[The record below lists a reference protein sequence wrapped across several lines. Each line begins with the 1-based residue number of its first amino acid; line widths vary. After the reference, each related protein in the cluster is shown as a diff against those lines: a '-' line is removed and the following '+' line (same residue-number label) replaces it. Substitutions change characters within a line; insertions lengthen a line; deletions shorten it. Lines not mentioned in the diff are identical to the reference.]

1 MKPPHSIGPGRA
13 TFLLVS
19 ILLLL
24 PVAAG
29 TMRRVSAQ
37 SAEGG
42 DDSLYKHLSV
52 FTEVLSLIQR
62 SYVDDTSLERL
73 FAGAL
78 DGTTDA
84 LDPLATYVPAQSVE
98 TFRRALEVGAGHS
111 GLTVARDSGISYI
124 VAVESGSPGAKA
136 GVESGDILAKIDGR
150 STREMPL
157 WRLQTWLAEDSAS
170 VQIELLRRG
179 QSVEVALALGPFE
192 RVGPSVRTEEGVPV
206 LRIVNFESEMVAKV
220 GSLLENVEI
229 ANSPRLVVDVRGVAG
244 GSPQAAF
251 DVAAFFASGL
261 LGELRGRGESLA
273 TYDNGAEPL
282 WLGRLAVLADGGCQG
297 PCEVFLAAVREISGT
312 DFVGHRTFGHAG
324 RRASHNLS
332 TGATLF
338 FTDAFYSG
346 PDGEVID
353 RGLEPEVRVEASRQ
367 MLGGGESGVGDPA
380 LKRALELLMEEERQ
394 AA

>member
-1 MKPPHSIGPGRA
+1 MKTPNSLGPGR
-13 TFLLVS
+13 TVFLLLS

-24 PVAAG
+24 PIAAG

-37 SAEGG
+37 PAESG

-62 SYVDDTSLERL
+62 SYVDDTSLDRL

-84 LDPLATYVPAQSVE
+84 LDPLATYVPASSVE
-98 TFRRALEVGAGHS
+98 LFRQALEVGVRHS
-111 GLTVARDSGISYI
+111 GLTVARDSGISYV

-136 GVESGDILAKIDGR
+136 GVKAGDVLAKISGS

-157 WRLQTWLAEDSAS
+157 WRLQTWLAEDSGS

-179 QSVEVALALGPFE
+179 KSLEVELSLGPYE
-192 RVGPSVRTEEGVPV
+192 RIAPSVRLEEGVPV
-206 LRIVNFESEMVAKV
+206 LRIASFENETVAGV
-220 GSLLENVEI
+220 EGLLEGVEVSG
-229 ANSPRLVVDVRGVAG
+229 SPRLVVDVRGVAG
-244 GSPQAAF
+244 GSHEAAIR
-251 DVAAFFASGL
+251 VAGLFATGV
-261 LGELRGRGESLA
+261 LGELRGREETIA
-273 TYDNGAEPL
+273 TFDSDAEPR
-282 WLGRLAVLADGGCQG
+282 WQGRLAVLADGGCQG
-297 PCEVFLAAVREISGT
+297 PCEVFLAAAKEVSGA

-324 RRASHNLS
+324 RRASRDLS

-338 FTDAFYSG
+338 FTDAFYSLPG
-346 PDGEVID
+346 GEVINQ
-353 RGLEPEVRVEASRQ
+353 GLEPEIRVEANRQ
-367 MLGGGESGVGDPA
+367 VLGGGESTGGDPF
-380 LKRALELLMEEERQ
+380 LERALELLMEDERQ